1 MYSEPCDT
9 YKMERFEKI
18 GNAHEPLTVF
28 GKKFIWYICDHVLN
42 ASLYSDLNCILFE
55 LGFQG
60 SPHPDKRYSLTSLE
74 DAFDFAV

>member
-1 MYSEPCDT
+1 MFLEKNSSE
-9 YKMERFEKI
+9 
-18 GNAHEPLTVF
+18 
-28 GKKFIWYICDHVLN
+28 ICDHVLN

-60 SPHPDKRYSLTSLE
+60 SPHPDKGYNLTSLE